1 MPNLPDCWLLL
12 RAVSVDG
19 AVRYRSARRF
29 RQDLLALDG
38 VYLEETSILGRCRD
52 DAGRRGSGTAN
63 YNPFVTRFLTMFS
76 QARRDNSGTRG
87 LDEMATLTYV
97 ETRLDR
103 LRPAVLDGEHQL
115 VIITGNAGDGKTAFI
130 KKLEAEVEGQ
140 GGHVDRL
147 MPNSSAFMHKG
158 LASSPITMVL
168 KMKVRNA
175 RTIRC

>member
-1 MPNLPDCWLLL
+1 
-12 RAVSVDG
+12 
-19 AVRYRSARRF
+19 
-29 RQDLLALDG
+29 
-38 VYLEETSILGRCRD
+38 
-52 DAGRRGSGTAN
+52 
-63 YNPFVTRFLTMFS
+63 MFS

-103 LRPAVLDGEHQL
+103 LLKPAVLDGEHQL

-158 LASSPITMVL
+158 LRFLTNYDGSQDEGAERANDQVL
-168 KMKVRNA
+168 TEFFAPFADGSLIPPTVCM
-175 RTIRC
+175 